1 MAKSKQEATE
11 FTQGLKLV
19 LNYYTEGKNEPL
31 TADEL
36 EGLISCIKD
45 EIKLIENNKIIW

>member
-1 MAKSKQEATE
+1 MAKHKQQATE
-11 FTQGLKLV
+11 FTQGVKSV

-31 TADEL
+31 TSIEL
-36 EGLISCIKD
+36 DALLLCIKD